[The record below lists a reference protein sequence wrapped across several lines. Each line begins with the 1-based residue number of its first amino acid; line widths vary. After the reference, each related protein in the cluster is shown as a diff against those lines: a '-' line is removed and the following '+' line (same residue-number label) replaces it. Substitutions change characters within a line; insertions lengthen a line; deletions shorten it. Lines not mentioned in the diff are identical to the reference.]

1 MVWLTVEPRVIIRM
15 EPQGQQE
22 FGKFGMEGDP
32 GGGKQVVFHEKQHNT
47 NIGGVRTRFFLW
59 AGK

>member
-1 MVWLTVEPRVIIRM
+1 MTVEARVIIRM

-22 FGKFGMEGDP
+22 FEKFGMEGYP

-47 NIGGVRTRFFLW
+47 DIGGVRARFFLG